1 MQLENISQTK
11 SELEKNIL
19 IKDVS
24 NTLLAALEDTRNL
37 ISELSSPSMHEIGL
51 GAVISEYLEEQIA
64 NRLGLETEL
73 VDNIDD
79 EINKRL
85 DENARV
91 LLFRNVRELL
101 VNVVKH
107 AKASKVRVHLTEVDD
122 EVKIAVEDDGIG
134 FDPGAIHDQ
143 KGKSSG
149 FGLFSIQERMT
160 DLGGTFA
167 VQSAPGKGCRVTLTV
182 PVDKSD
188 GAME

>member
-1 MQLENISQTK
+1 
-11 SELEKNIL
+11 
-19 IKDVS
+19 
-24 NTLLAALEDTRNL
+24 
-37 ISELSSPSMHEIGL
+37 MHEIGL

-134 FDPGAIHDQ
+134 FDSGAIHDQ

-167 VQSAPGKGCRVTLTV
+167 VQSAQGKGCQVTLTV
-182 PVDKSD
+182 PVGKK
-188 GAME
+188 